1 MAFIRKIRTG
11 FLHKIRFSISV
22 RLSLVYS
29 LVFVVVVALIYL
41 AVVPKLENNLTS
53 QKESELG
60 NYASLFSESF
70 LSAQNQGAS
79 LIYLDHLVQQFSVT
93 ADARILFMDGSGNL
107 LADSQN
113 GQSFDSNDYSISKRA
128 INHRGPLTDVVTQSN
143 NQKYVMAAVPVA
155 SSNRIVGV
163 IVVSQSL
170 AGVQSAVSLVQ
181 RLLGIAAGLALVLAL
196 ISTYLVSHFLAR
208 RVRRIE
214 AGAVQI
220 AKGDFA
226 TRVPV
231 KSQDEL
237 GQLARTFNDMGDK
250 LGAAFQRIDV
260 EKRRAKLLLDD
271 LSEGVIG
278 IDTSGNIIV
287 ANPAAESLLG
297 KTIEPPVA
305 LQGCVPEEIFD
316 LWDSMSVN
324 SPQREDTFLLGSGQA
339 LAVHSSYL
347 SDQAELASLLVLRD
361 VSQEVKLE
369 QSRRDFIA
377 NASHELK
384 TPIFSLGGFLEILQD
399 EEVDENTKREFVATM
414 REQVDRLANLARD
427 LLDLSRMDSGAM
439 SVQAGNVELNEV
451 ISSVAREFSA
461 RQVSGDARVDL
472 DGLPAGLTA
481 CCDRDR
487 TAQLVRIL
495 IDNALKYSPANTR
508 VRVSGRN
515 GNGASVSFTVADEGP
530 GIPHDEIG
538 RIFERFYRGHGAGRI
553 RGTGLGLSIAR
564 EIVRLMDGS
573 ISVESAGRGSSFTV
587 TLPANGKGG
596 AAPGRALTLLNLS

>member
-231 KSQDEL
+231 KSQDDL
-237 GQLARTFNDMGDK
+237 GQ
-250 LGAAFQRIDV
+250 
-260 EKRRAKLLLDD
+260 
-271 LSEGVIG
+271 
-278 IDTSGNIIV
+278 
-287 ANPAAESLLG
+287 
-297 KTIEPPVA
+297 
-305 LQGCVPEEIFD
+305 
-316 LWDSMSVN
+316 
-324 SPQREDTFLLGSGQA
+324 
-339 LAVHSSYL
+339 
-347 SDQAELASLLVLRD
+347 
-361 VSQEVKLE
+361 
-369 QSRRDFIA
+369 
-377 NASHELK
+377 
-384 TPIFSLGGFLEILQD
+384 
-399 EEVDENTKREFVATM
+399 
-414 REQVDRLANLARD
+414 
-427 LLDLSRMDSGAM
+427 
-439 SVQAGNVELNEV
+439 
-451 ISSVAREFSA
+451 
-461 RQVSGDARVDL
+461 
-472 DGLPAGLTA
+472 
-481 CCDRDR
+481 
-487 TAQLVRIL
+487 
-495 IDNALKYSPANTR
+495 
-508 VRVSGRN
+508 
-515 GNGASVSFTVADEGP
+515 
-530 GIPHDEIG
+530 
-538 RIFERFYRGHGAGRI
+538 
-553 RGTGLGLSIAR
+553 
-564 EIVRLMDGS
+564 
-573 ISVESAGRGSSFTV
+573 
-587 TLPANGKGG
+587 
-596 AAPGRALTLLNLS
+596 